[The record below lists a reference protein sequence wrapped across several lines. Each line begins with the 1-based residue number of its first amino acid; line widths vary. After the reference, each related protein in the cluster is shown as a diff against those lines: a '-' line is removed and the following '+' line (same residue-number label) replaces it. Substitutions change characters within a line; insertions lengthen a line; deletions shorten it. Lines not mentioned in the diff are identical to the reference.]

1 MAFQVSPGINT
12 SEVDLTTVIPS
23 VPTTEGAIAG
33 VFKWGPMDERILVSS
48 EIDLANRF
56 GQPDSDFNAE
66 TFFTAADFL
75 AYGNQLFVVRVGA
88 NTATSSAAA
97 NTVAADAGEI
107 TAKYAGS
114 MGDSLKVEL
123 IDAATFGGSATYDA
137 LFDEAPDGGHVHI
150 AVVDEDGMFTGTA
163 NTVLE
168 TFTNISTTAG
178 AKTATGQTNYIINVL
193 NQRSNYIAA
202 ATDAT
207 GWQAGVASLSGGAD
221 GDDEATIA
229 VGTVQAGYD
238 LFVSPEE
245 VEISLILQ
253 GKARGTANDAE
264 LGKYIIENIAEV
276 RKDCLAF
283 VSPARADVVD
293 QTGSSAV
300 TNVTGFRTDLA
311 LNSSYGVMDSGYKYR
326 YDKYNDQYIYT
337 PLNGDVAGTCVYTD
351 DVRDPWYSPAGYSR
365 GNIKNVIKLAFN
377 PTKAQRD
384 QIYKKGINPVVIQAG
399 AGTVLLGDKTLQ
411 PSPSSFDRINVR
423 RLFIVLEKAI
433 SRAAITTL
441 FEFNDEFTR
450 AQFTN
455 LVEPFLR
462 DVQGRRGI
470 TDFRVVCDST
480 NNTQDVIDRNEFIGD
495 IYVKPARAI
504 NFIQLNFVSV
514 RTGVEFEEIVGRF

>member
-56 GQPDSDFNAE
+56 GKPDSDFNAE

-88 NTATSSAAA
+88 NTATSQAGA

-123 IDAATFGGSATYDA
+123 IDSTTFGGSATYDA
-137 LFDEAPDGGHVHI
+137 VFDDAPDAGHVHI

-178 AKTATGQTNYIINVL
+178 AKTATGQTNYIISVL

-207 GWQAGVASLSGGAD
+207 GWQAGVASLAGGAD
-221 GDDEATIA
+221 GDDEATVAI
-229 VGTVQAGYD
+229 GTIQAGYD

-276 RKDCLAF
+276 RKDCLVF
-283 VSPARADVVD
+283 VSPARSDVVD

-300 TNVTGFRTDLA
+300 TNITGFRSDLA
-311 LNSSYGVMDSGYKYR
+311 LNSSYAVMDSGYKYR